1 MERYEQG
8 GVVVTRNAR
17 QQKLIELINEKA
29 IETQDELVTYLQEAG
44 FDVTQAT
51 VSRDIKELGLVKVSV
66 DGKRQRYTKEKG
78 DTLVTSKFLD
88 MFRHSVVSI
97 DFAQNIIVIKTLSGS
112 ANVAGMMVDR
122 LKNKDVLGSVAGDDT
137 VFAVM
142 RNNES
147 AERVAG
153 QLREIVFD

>member
-1 MERYEQG
+1 M
-8 GVVVTRNAR
+8 TRNAR

-29 IETQDELVTYLQEAG
+29 IETQDELVMHLQEAG

-78 DTLVTSKFLD
+78 DTLMTSKFLD